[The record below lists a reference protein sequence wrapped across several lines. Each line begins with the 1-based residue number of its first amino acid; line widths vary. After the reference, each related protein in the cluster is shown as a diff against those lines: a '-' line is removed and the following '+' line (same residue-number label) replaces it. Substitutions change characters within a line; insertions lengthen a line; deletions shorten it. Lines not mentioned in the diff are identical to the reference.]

1 MQMDIKKLFSE
12 NKGWSFVFIDNKG
25 KVHSSTKKGIA
36 PMMKFL
42 EKNQDAFEGGI
53 IGDKVVGKAAA
64 HLAIYGK
71 AKAIYAKTISEP
83 ALTLLKKWEIPCTYE
98 KEVPFIENRTRTGPC
113 PMEEKV
119 LDIDDPARAYKVLKG
134 GV

>member
-12 NKGWSFVFIDNKG
+12 NKGWSFVFINNKG
-25 KVHSSTKKGIA
+25 KVCSSTKKGIT
-36 PMMKFL
+36 PMMELLK
-42 EKNQDAFEGGI
+42 KDADVFEGGI

-83 ALTLLKKWEIPCTYE
+83 ALVLLNKWEISCTYE
-98 KEVPFIENRTRTGPC
+98 EKVPFIENRNRTGPC
-113 PMEEKV
+113 PIEEKV
-119 LDIDDPARAYKVLKG
+119 LDINDPAKAYKVLG